1 MNAIA
6 QDEERNENEAKGA
19 NMTTLISEA
28 ARGKT
33 YVVSL
38 ENRKKRG
45 AGHERPAEILK
56 AARELFLENG
66 VANVTT
72 RQIAARVGIS
82 QTALYVYFA
91 NKEQMLERLE
101 EETWKALTETLDAVK
116 SEPDPNDPAKPLKD
130 MLVAFISFWLRRPDD
145 HRIIFMRRALMGCA
159 SDDPLIARDF
169 GRHLLDRLSQG
180 IEKAAQA
187 GAVRR
192 VNCANTTAL
201 SIWAAVS
208 GLVTL
213 RLVYPNF
220 PWPPEDKHIAM
231 TLDMIFN
238 GCAAAK
244 AAAKI

>member
-1 MNAIA
+1 
-6 QDEERNENEAKGA
+6 
-19 NMTTLISEA
+19 MTTLISEA

-45 AGHERPAEILK
+45 AGCERPAEILK
-56 AARELFLENG
+56 AARDLFLESG

-91 NKEQMLERLE
+91 NKEQILERLE
-101 EETWKALTETLDAVK
+101 EETWKALTKTLDAVK
-116 SEPDPNDPAKPLKD
+116 SERDPNDAAKPLKD
-130 MLVAFISFWLRRPDD
+130 TLVAFIRFWLSRPDD
-145 HRIIFMRRALMGCA
+145 HRIIFMRRALMGGCA
-159 SDDPLIARDF
+159 PDDLLVVAPDF
-169 GRHLLDRLSQG
+169 GGHLLERLAQG

-192 VNCANTTAL
+192 VNCAYTTAL

-244 AAAKI
+244 ASAKL